1 MASPYQRCRLR
12 TMASACVRCE
22 KCAGF
27 SDECRE
33 PYGLGLR
40 TYTLRRICFKKNRT
54 TSGEQRMELTM
65 PLMTPEQ
72 IERLVREI
80 HELSKNRGKVDQPPK
95 VRHCP
100 VCQAVTWHD
109 DGDRC
114 LRCRDGFE
122 AISPRPSRSSGTSAR
137 RLQAPHSTPMG
148 LP

>member
-1 MASPYQRCRLR
+1 
-12 TMASACVRCE
+12 MASACVCCE

-27 SDECRE
+27 SDECRK
-33 PYGLGLR
+33 PYGLR
-40 TYTLRRICFKKNRT
+40 TCTLRRICFKKNGT
-54 TSGEQRMELTM
+54 SAASGEQRMELTM

-122 AISPRPSRSSGTSAR
+122 AISPRPSRSSGTRAR
-137 RLQAPHSTPMG
+137 RLHASHSMPSG